1 MQKYAKLTDG
11 KIEFAPKNKGAIS
24 NYNLSDEL
32 MEKDGYKPLVVVEEP
47 TPEKPIIH
55 YRDTKE
61 RIEQYAEAKPIEQKA
76 SEARAERDRRIN
88 AIRWRIERYQMQEAA
103 GLETTDTAEH
113 YKAILLY
120 IQALRD
126 IPEQAG
132 FPDAIEWPE
141 EP

>member
-11 KIEFAPKNKGAIS
+11 KIEFAPKNRGSVS
-24 NYNLSDEL
+24 NYNLSSKL
-32 MEKDGYKPLVVVEEP
+32 MTADGYKPFVVVEEP

-61 RIEQYAEAKPIEQKA
+61 RIEQYAEAKPAEQKA
-76 SEARAERDRRIN
+76 AEARAERDRRID
-88 AIRWRIERYQMQEAA
+88 AIRWRIERYQTQAA
-103 GLETTDTAEH
+103 GLETTDTAEQ

-120 IQALRD
+120 VQALRD

-141 EP
+141 EPQ